1 MDFTNFK
8 FPIDLE
14 PNIAI
19 TKLIDVLDLQNLQFL
34 TSNSFEVLEK
44 PPYIVHAVTMSG
56 TPDFVKIRLK
66 EMRER
71 IIEYL
76 NDYANSQESIDT
88 KIQILGQVEII
99 LTEKLFYWDI
109 KYQELY
115 DGPMSFDLIDVN
127 NNVKVVVLH
136 ELEIPD
142 FIKNEIIKHHNVR
155 IAFFQLLIKYI
166 SLLIKKIKYYN
177 PTYNIDA
184 NTNLKST
191 DLLEIWLGLKEMGF
205 LEGNEKNEIR
215 IRTDF
220 FKLFGFPETQYN
232 DKHNQIK
239 KRQKPKFIFVEKMLA
254 TLKDVYEK

>member
-1 MDFTNFK
+1 MDLTNFK

-44 PPYIVHAVTMSG
+44 PPYTVHAVTMSG
-56 TPDFVKIRLK
+56 TPYFVKTRLK

-71 IIEYL
+71 IIEYS
-76 NDYANSQESIDT
+76 NNYANSQESIDT
-88 KIQILGQVEII
+88 KIQILGQIEII

-115 DGPMSFDLIDVN
+115 DGPLSFDLIDLD
-127 NNVKVVVLH
+127 NNVMVVSIN
-136 ELEIPD
+136 ELEIPEI
-142 FIKNEIIKHHNVR
+142 IKNEIIKHHNVR

-166 SLLIKKIKYYN
+166 SLLIKKIKYYDPN
-177 PTYNIDA
+177 YTIEE
-184 NTNLKST
+184 NTNFKSIH
-191 DLLEIWLGLKEMGF
+191 LLEIWLGLKEMGF
-205 LEGNEKNEIR
+205 MEGNEKNEIR

-220 FKLFGFPETQYN
+220 FKLFGFPEIQYN

-239 KRQKPKFIFVEKMLA
+239 KRQKPKFIFVENMLA